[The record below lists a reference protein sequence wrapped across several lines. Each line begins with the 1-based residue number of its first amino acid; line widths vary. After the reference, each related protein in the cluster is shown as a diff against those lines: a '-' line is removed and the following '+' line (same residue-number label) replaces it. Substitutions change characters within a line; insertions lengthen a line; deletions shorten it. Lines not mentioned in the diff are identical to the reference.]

1 MEGALVGETFQ
12 NGGTLLNKGP
22 EVRVCKVSLG
32 DCELIGLAGAEG

>member
-1 MEGALVGETFQ
+1 MGETFQ

-32 DCELIGLAGAEG
+32 DSESISLAGAEG